1 MKDQN
6 AFLYAISSLGFLD
19 STDYQ
24 REFSNLCLD
33 SGFTDDI
40 SIEWER
46 EKFVRILLSL
56 GHIELNNKKRIFV
69 CPPQLTL
76 IRKDINHLSVLTGAR
91 TPYLLEKLIEYIEYR
106 PELLELVIV
115 EQKHP
120 LARNGAHL
128 LIPDAIFIKS
138 KNVNELRELAK
149 TVQIDY
155 QLEKPNSE
163 NLFDFSKSVTDY
175 RNSLMWDKRTTDDPI
190 KSKIKVF
197 STNYLRFIERSS
209 ETTENQQLALYY
221 FPPFYEYWLWE
232 CGRGAKVK
240 KDWGRYLLLNLIQK
254 RVLIYNKDSEWLAV
268 PSTLPLPKVLSRSL
282 TLCSGLAPL
291 EVYSEDLSNY
301 GLPYGIPFSVYFL
314 VTLSV
319 AEKIAQRLGQEL
331 IINEISPHPDLCNLM
346 I

>member
-106 PELLELVIV
+106 PELLDS
-115 EQKHP
+115 
-120 LARNGAHL
+120 L
-128 LIPDAIFIKS
+128 LSS
-138 KNVNELRELAK
+138 KN
-149 TVQIDY
+149 T
-155 QLEKPNSE
+155 
-163 NLFDFSKSVTDY
+163 
-175 RNSLMWDKRTTDDPI
+175 
-190 KSKIKVF
+190 
-197 STNYLRFIERSS
+197 
-209 ETTENQQLALYY
+209 
-221 FPPFYEYWLWE
+221 
-232 CGRGAKVK
+232 
-240 KDWGRYLLLNLIQK
+240 
-254 RVLIYNKDSEWLAV
+254 
-268 PSTLPLPKVLSRSL
+268 
-282 TLCSGLAPL
+282 
-291 EVYSEDLSNY
+291 
-301 GLPYGIPFSVYFL
+301 
-314 VTLSV
+314 
-319 AEKIAQRLGQEL
+319 
-331 IINEISPHPDLCNLM
+331 H
-346 I
+346 